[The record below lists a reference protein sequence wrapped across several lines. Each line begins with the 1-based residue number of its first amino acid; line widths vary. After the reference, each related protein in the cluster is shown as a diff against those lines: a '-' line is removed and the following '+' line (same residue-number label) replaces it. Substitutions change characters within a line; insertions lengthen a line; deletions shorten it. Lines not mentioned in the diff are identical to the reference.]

1 MQKVLYGGHCSLTS
15 EMVLAVLSRLPNLDA
30 EAIEC
35 ISSHRS
41 SFIILLNTMAC
52 DPVLK
57 WNFTQRGG
65 SDLTP
70 PPLLLFD
77 IWQLFFFGRGS
88 RYLDLKGTHSHFH
101 SDCPI
106 TPGCP
111 QLRPLLA
118 PPSGEHRDGS
128 WDR

>member
-77 IWQLFFFGRGS
+77 IWQLFFFWEGEQVPRFEGHPLPLPLGLPYHT
-88 RYLDLKGTHSHFH
+88 RVPTVKT
-101 SDCPI
+101 
-106 TPGCP
+106 TPGTP
-111 QLRPLLA
+111 LR
-118 PPSGEHRDGS
+118 
-128 WDR
+128 